1 MGKRRK
7 PVPSKQDA
15 INRAQDERLTK
26 LAESLRKQYDDIRD
40 EPIPQSLQDLVDA
53 LRASEE
59 KSKTRH

>member
-15 INRAQDERLTK
+15 INRAKDERLTK

-53 LRASEE
+53 LRATEE

>member
-40 EPIPQSLQDLVDA
+40 EPIPQSLQGLVDA
-53 LRASEE
+53 LRATEE
-59 KSKTRH
+59 QSKTRH